1 VNDSDM
7 KVEVSTNP
15 PSADVQASE
24 KRAFARDLAQKAAVK
39 TAEPIKKSVAR
50 VLQNVT

>member
-1 VNDSDM
+1 MNDSEM

-15 PSADVQASE
+15 PNADVQVSE
-24 KRAFARDLAQKAAVK
+24 KRAFARDLAQKAAVES
-39 TAEPIKKSVAR
+39 ADPIKKSVSR